1 MLKKE
6 FKRKDVE
13 RMRNLIKGKS
23 GASSELQVGYTAK
36 KEDHKEGDVWE
47 ENGKKWTIKDS
58 IKQTYTKLDEVKKEA
73 ILPLFCPCC
82 GNLMKKRN
90 DSKMYKIHKM
100 CFDCV
105 IDMEAKL
112 KNEGKFKDYER
123 AMVASNAES
132 YIDDLEQY
140 LLEAINQSNTQYVS
154 ERGEVERW
162 KGGIDTEKFLNEMRT
177 NFVQFRKQVDNYKH
191 NKTDDQA

>member
-23 GASSELQVGYTAK
+23 GTSSELQVGYTAK

-47 ENGKKWTIKDS
+47 ENGKKWTIKNG

-73 ILPLFCPCC
+73 ILPLFCPSCKS
-82 GNLMKKRN
+82 LMKKRN

-112 KNEGKFKDYER
+112 KNEGKFEEYER
-123 AMVASNAES
+123 NMISKNAEN

-140 LLEAINQSNTQYVS
+140 LLEAINTSNSQYVS

-162 KGGIDTEKFLNEMRT
+162 KGGINKEEFTEQMTE
-177 NFVQFRKQVDNYKH
+177 NFTKIRKQIDDYKN
-191 NKTDDQA
+191 NKTND

>member
-23 GASSELQVGYTAK
+23 GQSSELQVGYTAK
-36 KEDHKEGDVWE
+36 KEDHKEGDIWE
-47 ENGKKWTIKDS
+47 ENGKKWTIKDG
-58 IKQTYTKLDEVKKEA
+58 IKQTYTKLDKVKKEA

-112 KNEGKFKDYER
+112 KNEGKYEEYER
-123 AMVASNAES
+123 KMMIDNAKDIVDDFEIYLNEALNTSN
-132 YIDDLEQY
+132 
-140 LLEAINQSNTQYVS
+140 NQYVS
-154 ERGEVERW
+154 EKGEIERW
-162 KGGIDTEKFLNEMRT
+162 KGGIDKEKLTKEIKEAVSEFKEKLEKN
-177 NFVQFRKQVDNYKH
+177 D
-191 NKTDDQA
+191 

>member
-1 MLKKE
+1 MLNKE

-13 RMRNLIKGKS
+13 RMRNLIKGKTGES
-23 GASSELQVGYTAK
+23 AELQVGYTSK
-36 KEDHKEGDVWE
+36 QETHKEGDIWE
-47 ENGKKWTIKDS
+47 EGGKKWIIKDG
-58 IKQTYTKLDEVKKEA
+58 IKQTYTKLDKVKKEA

-105 IDMEAKL
+105 IDMEHQL
-112 KNEGKFKDYER
+112 RIDGKYEEYER
-123 AMVASNAES
+123 AIVANNAES
-132 YIDDLEQY
+132 YLDDLEQY
-140 LLEAINQSNTQYVS
+140 LLEAINESNTQFVS

-162 KGGIDTEKFLNEMRT
+162 KGGIDSKMFLSEMRT
-177 NFVQFRKQVDNYKH
+177 NFIKHRQNIKDYKN
-191 NKTDDQA
+191 NKTND